1 MEFSTLIWTT
11 IGVIL
16 TLCVYSFLYKDNP
29 FYKFAEHLVVGA
41 SAGYYLVIYY
51 YNFIDPNVVRPVFQL
66 EHGGQAI
73 ALGGFEWWMALIPG
87 LLGLLL
93 YTRFFPK
100 IAWVGRWPLGIYV
113 GGYAG
118 LGISPVMQ
126 ARVIDQM
133 RAASSPLASILG
145 AGEVVDPFAAVT
157 NAALGFVIFALM
169 TYVLLG
175 KRHLGSRGIA
185 TMIGVIVGSAVVGYG
200 GYVVLSAL
208 SAANVVSTTNILLV
222 VGLLGT
228 LAYFFYSLRPTGL
241 LGGLARVGIVFLMV
255 GFGASFGYTVM
266 SRISLLIGRVGFLI
280 DWVGMFSS

>member
-1 MEFSTLIWTT
+1 MALTYIWTT
-11 IGVIL
+11 VGAIL

-29 FYKFAEHLVVGA
+29 FYKFAEHLVVGV

-51 YNFIDPNVVRPVFQL
+51 FNFIDPNVVRPVFQL
-66 EHGGQAI
+66 QHGGDAI
-73 ALGGFEWWMALIPG
+73 AFAGFEWWMALIPG

-93 YTRFFPK
+93 YARFFPK

-133 RAASSPLASILG
+133 RAASSPLAG
-145 AGEVVDPFAAVT
+145 VPDPFAAMT
-157 NAALGFVIFALM
+157 NAALGVVVFLALS
-169 TYVLLG
+169 YFLLV
-175 KRHLGSRGIA
+175 KRHLATRGTA
-185 TMIGVIVGSAVVGYG
+185 VSIGVVVLSAVAGYG
-200 GYVVLSAL
+200 GFVVLSAL
-208 SAANVVSTTNILLV
+208 SAQGVVSITNILLV

-228 LAYFFYSLRPTGL
+228 LAYFFFSMKHRGL
-241 LGGLARVGIVFLMV
+241 LGGLARIGIVFLMV

-266 SRISLLIGRVGFLI
+266 SRISLLIGRVSFLLS
-280 DWVGMFSS
+280 DWLHLI